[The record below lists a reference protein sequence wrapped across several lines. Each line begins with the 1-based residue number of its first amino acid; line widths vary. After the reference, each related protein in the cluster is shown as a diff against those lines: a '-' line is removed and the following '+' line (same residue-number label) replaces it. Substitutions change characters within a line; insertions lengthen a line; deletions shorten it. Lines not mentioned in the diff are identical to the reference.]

1 MKPELT
7 RRESQILKL
16 ILKQKTSREI
26 GQSIGISRRT
36 VEKVR
41 VRLLKK
47 TKAINV
53 VGLTA
58 WAINNDVVKVNT
70 KGKTKIRF

>member
-1 MKPELT
+1 MKSQLT
-7 RRESQILKL
+7 NRESQILKL

-26 GQSIGISRRT
+26 GDAIGISRRT

-41 VRLLKK
+41 ASLLKK
-47 TKAINV
+47 TKSINV

-58 WAINNDVVKVNT
+58 WAINNNMVKVNA
-70 KGKTKIRF
+70 KGKTKIKL

>member
-1 MKPELT
+1 MKSQLT
-7 RRESQILKL
+7 NRESQILKL

-26 GQSIGISRRT
+26 GDAIGISRRT

-41 VRLLKK
+41 ASLLKK
-47 TKAINV
+47 TKSINV
-53 VGLTA
+53 VGLTG

-70 KGKTKIRF
+70 KVKSKIKL

>member
-1 MKPELT
+1 MKSHLT
-7 RRESQILKL
+7 NRESQILKL

-26 GQSIGISRRT
+26 GDAIGISRRT

-41 VRLLKK
+41 ASLLKK
-47 TKAINV
+47 TKSINV
-53 VGLTA
+53 VGLTG

-70 KGKTKIRF
+70 KVKSKIKL